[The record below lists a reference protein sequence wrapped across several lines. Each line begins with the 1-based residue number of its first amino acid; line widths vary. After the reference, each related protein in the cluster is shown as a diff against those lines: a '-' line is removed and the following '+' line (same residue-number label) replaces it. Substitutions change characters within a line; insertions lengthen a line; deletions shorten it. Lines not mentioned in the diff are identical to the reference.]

1 MGYSNE
7 LLHAEI
13 EALSG
18 LQMLQIKQMF
28 VHKILH
34 CLTHQS
40 CMRQGAAGVSVGL
53 QDYLGVVGLSVGLQG
68 YL

>member
-40 CMRQGAAGVSVGL
+40 CMRQNWREL
-53 QDYLGVVGLSVGLQG
+53 QAYL
-68 YL
+68 